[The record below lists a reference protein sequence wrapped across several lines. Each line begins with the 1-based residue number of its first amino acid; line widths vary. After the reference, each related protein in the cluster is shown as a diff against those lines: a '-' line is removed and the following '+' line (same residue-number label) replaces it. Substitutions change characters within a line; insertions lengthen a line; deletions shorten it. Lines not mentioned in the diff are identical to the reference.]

1 MHVNVDCSWK
11 NITDIPA
18 LPENISS
25 LNLQHN
31 SISKIQANTFLQS
44 NKLTVLDLSF
54 NDISSLI
61 PQAFIGLTGL
71 LYLNLDHNKL
81 NYSEVTLPK
90 GVFKPLLS
98 LIHLS
103 LKFNIDR
110 STLASGFFQLPS
122 ETIADLS
129 MLERLEIDASSV
141 SARHFGEGFSRLVNL
156 NSIYIGQSYMLW
168 LTNNT
173 FRYMTQLRHFFVKCA
188 EVQVDNGTFALLKQL
203 NTLSIKYDSLSKL
216 KYMEFCKFVEE
227 LRFTAIEVF
236 RLTNALINDDTIAIF
251 PWDSANIVFL
261 HTPLKELYITHN
273 GRYEWDFPDY
283 PTSPSPRLKII
294 DFSYSKF
301 VNFRLNLANVS
312 KLILRNNTLG
322 KYLANNG
329 YMKSNESRIEHIDLS
344 YNSIYK
350 LYYPI
355 FHGQPNLQN
364 IDLSGNLLREISF
377 DLSYSISLES
387 LNLSGNYIMLFTEET
402 MRNLDTISKY
412 RKLTV
417 DLSYNELQCSCSA
430 LSFLLWMRNGPVH
443 FHQFVHYKCTNSG
456 ESLEYRTVN
465 DATRHLQKEC
475 INTSHVLAGASSL
488 LIIILSFILGAIVY
502 RQRWKLRYMFYSAKS
517 KYNKYKAVADV
528 IEYTYDAFIS
538 YSEDDRSFVL
548 TDCIDRLEKE
558 EHLSL
563 CINHRDF
570 VPGDDITDNIINA
583 IQKSRKTIC
592 IISKSFFDSYYCMFE
607 FNMAR
612 MEGIHSRNG
621 KNVIFLVL
629 YKHVR
634 SKDIP
639 LVIYELIQNQSYIE
653 YPDDRQDTDIFWAKV
668 KEAVCV

>member
-1 MHVNVDCSWK
+1 MHVKVDCSGK

-18 LPENISS
+18 LPENISR

-31 SISKIQANTFLQS
+31 SISEIQANTFLQS
-44 NKLTVLDLSF
+44 NKLIGLDLSF
-54 NDISSLI
+54 NEISSLM
-61 PQAFIGLTGL
+61 PQAFIGLISL

-90 GVFKPLLS
+90 GVFKPLVS
-98 LIHLS
+98 LTHLS
-103 LKFNIDR
+103 IKFNIDQTDLT
-110 STLASGFFQLPS
+110 SSCFNLPS
-122 ETIADLS
+122 ETIADLL
-129 MLERLEIDASSV
+129 MLETIELDASSKT
-141 SARHFGEGFSRLVNL
+141 AKHFGEGFSHLLNL
-156 NSIYIGQSYMLW
+156 HFLYIGQSFVLQML
-168 LTNNT
+168 NST
-173 FRYMTQLRHFFVKCA
+173 FEFMTSLRRIFVKCA
-188 EVQVDNGTFALLKQL
+188 KIEVGEGSFAKLKQL
-203 NTLSIKYDSLSKL
+203 NLLSVEHDSIFKL
-216 KYMEFCKFVEE
+216 NFIEFIQFVNQ
-227 LRFTAIEVF
+227 LRTIETF
-236 RLTNALINDDTIAIF
+236 ILTNALISDSMSLF
-251 PWDSANIVFL
+251 PWDIVNL
-261 HTPLKELYITHN
+261 VCRNTPLRELYITHN
-273 GRYEWDFPDY
+273 GRYEWDFPKY
-283 PTSPSPRLKII
+283 PTSPSPRLKVV

-301 VNFRLNLANVS
+301 VNFGLNLTNVR
-312 KLILRNNTLG
+312 KLILRYNTLG
-322 KYLANNG
+322 KYFANNG

-377 DLSYSISLES
+377 DLSYSLSLES
-387 LNLSGNYIMLFTEET
+387 LNLSGNYIMLFPEAT

-417 DLSYNELQCSCSA
+417 DLSHNDLQCSCSA
-430 LSFLLWMRNGPVH
+430 LSFLLWIRNGPVH
-443 FHQFVHYKCTNSG
+443 FHQFEHYKCSTSA
-456 ESLEYRTVN
+456 ESLEYRTVH
-465 DATRHLQKEC
+465 DATTHLQKEC
-475 INTSHVLAGASSL
+475 INTSHVLAEASSL
-488 LIIILSFILGAIVY
+488 LIIMLGIIIGAIVY

-517 KYNKYKAVADV
+517 KYKKYKAVADV

-548 TDCIDRLEKE
+548 TDFIEKLEKE
-558 EHLSL
+558 ENLSL

-621 KNVIFLVL
+621 LNVIFLVL

-653 YPDDRQDTDIFWAKV
+653 YPDDPQDTDNFWAKV